1 MTQIEKIKQDYGLAN
16 KTIFQFEFKKEDE
29 IVLAPELYYIDN
41 NTLMLLETTPV
52 VANQKLLS
60 FVESGKA
67 GIHTDVGYKISYND
81 TLNLQFQL
89 SYVFK
94 PTILQIGSVELED
107 ALEGINIIM
116 DLDVSELLMDFF
128 LEIITR
134 DFACNDDMFRKLTL
148 HLLRDLIL
156 YCYEGEEVEI
166 LYDTKIIVAKIQEN
180 IRIVFQQTDDD
191 LLLGIITDNK
201 EPVRFY
207 DMTWR
212 KVIGILNSIYNHQG
226 CDA

>member
-1 MTQIEKIKQDYGLAN
+1 MTQIEKIKQDYGLSN
-16 KTIFQFEFKKEDE
+16 KTVFQFEFKKEDE

-41 NTLMLLETTPV
+41 DTLMLLETTPV
-52 VANQKLLS
+52 IANQKLLS
-60 FVESGKA
+60 FVESGKI
-67 GIHTDVGYKISYND
+67 GIHTDVAYKISYND
-81 TLNLQFQL
+81 TLNLQFQ
-89 SYVFK
+89 SPYVFK

-107 ALEGINIIM
+107 VLDGINIIM
-116 DLDVSELLMDFF
+116 GFDASELLMDFF
-128 LEIITR
+128 VEIITR
-134 DFACNDDMFRKLTL
+134 DFACDDDMFRKLTL

-156 YCYEGEEVEI
+156 YCYEWEDIEI
-166 LYDTKIIVAKIQEN
+166 LYNTKVVVVNIQEN
-180 IRIVFQQTDDD
+180 LRIVFQQTDDD

>member
-1 MTQIEKIKQDYGLAN
+1 
-16 KTIFQFEFKKEDE
+16 
-29 IVLAPELYYIDN
+29 
-41 NTLMLLETTPV
+41 MLLETTPV
-52 VANQKLLS
+52 DCKS
-60 FVESGKA
+60 KTFIFRGKRESR
-67 GIHTDVGYKISYND
+67 IHTDVGYKISYND

-107 ALEGINIIM
+107 ALDGINIIM

-156 YCYEGEEVEI
+156 
-166 LYDTKIIVAKIQEN
+166 
-180 IRIVFQQTDDD
+180 
-191 LLLGIITDNK
+191 LLLKGK
-201 EPVRFY
+201 E
-207 DMTWR
+207 
-212 KVIGILNSIYNHQG
+212 G
-226 CDA
+226 